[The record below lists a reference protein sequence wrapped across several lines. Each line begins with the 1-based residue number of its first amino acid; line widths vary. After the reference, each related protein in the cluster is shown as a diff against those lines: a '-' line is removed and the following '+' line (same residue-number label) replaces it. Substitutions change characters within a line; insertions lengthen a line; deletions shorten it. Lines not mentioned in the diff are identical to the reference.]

1 MAQTYVKA
9 CGLPLAFHFI
19 HIAIRGGCTRSQLF
33 SPQGMASEYGLRG
46 SGLHAMAEIGL
57 GLGMVAACAGR
68 VAISLSAGAFS
79 VVSQVGHNAWG

>member
-1 MAQTYVKA
+1 M
-9 CGLPLAFHFI
+9 L
-19 HIAIRGGCTRSQLF
+19 
-33 SPQGMASEYGLRG
+33 
-46 SGLHAMAEIGL
+46 AEIGL